1 VIDWLNDNTP
11 LGPPFARVVLVA
23 ALLVVALLLVRAS
36 GRVAAFLMR
45 RTEARH
51 ARGEIQDT
59 GAITDL
65 RQRETAIS
73 LTQTGVRYAAVV
85 LVLVLAVVVLAG
97 AKRAEA
103 IVGVSFLALLLGFAS
118 QRLLADLIAG
128 LVMFFDGWVH
138 VGDTVIV
145 EPWKVEG
152 VVEEFSVRALTI
164 RSASGEIMRVHNSQ
178 VLALRTVPRGVRSV
192 EIELFVSD
200 AERGAD
206 LVFEVARIVPRGPT
220 QFVRVP
226 AVTDVEELDPEL
238 VRIRLRA
245 AVPPGREWLA
255 ESLFGAIARERAPEG
270 LILHGP
276 VVTIVDE
283 QATRESAWGTRA
295 RW

>member
-1 VIDWLNDNTP
+1 
-11 LGPPFARVVLVA
+11 
-23 ALLVVALLLVRAS
+23 
-36 GRVAAFLMR
+36 
-45 RTEARH
+45 
-51 ARGEIQDT
+51 
-59 GAITDL
+59 
-65 RQRETAIS
+65 
-73 LTQTGVRYAAVV
+73 
-85 LVLVLAVVVLAG
+85 
-97 AKRAEA
+97 
-103 IVGVSFLALLLGFAS
+103 
-118 QRLLADLIAG
+118 
-128 LVMFFDGWVH
+128 
-138 VGDTVIV
+138 
-145 EPWKVEG
+145 
-152 VVEEFSVRALTI
+152 
-164 RSASGEIMRVHNSQ
+164 MRVHNSQ

-283 QATRESAWGTRA
+283 QATTESMGDEGALVTRVEPRA
-295 RW
+295 AGRPGQPASPIGRRGAGAPGERGLTTHACGSSHPPGATPG